1 MSARGPSPAPSR
13 TSPGTPARWLARIAA
28 AFAVLLLLV
37 LGLSFWLLR
46 TESGLGFVLARAVG
60 ATDGKLEIG
69 ASSGRLS
76 GPVTL
81 DAVRYRD
88 PDAGVDVQVRRVTLD
103 HAPLELLASRL
114 HVTRLEIEGVELAL
128 TTVAPDPSQDA
139 GEFSLEAPLD
149 VVLDRLVVSG
159 VQVTQDGAE
168 VARIDSLD
176 VAGRWT
182 HEGIAIRSLA
192 LKSPDGTLDLHGTVS
207 ALAGYPGNGELRFDW
222 RVQDIAYAGTL
233 QARGDGRVARLE
245 LALASP
251 TPATLVA
258 DLTQTDA
265 FPWSAKLDVPRF
277 DPRLVQPDA
286 RLEALALSLEGSGDR
301 RSGTLAG
308 EVGINGHRVLL
319 DPLRYALAGEQLRI
333 EALRLRSPEA
343 AGVLDA
349 NGIVQFDA
357 EPVAATLVLDW
368 NGVELPADL
377 VGQALATQGRLDL
390 SGSAERYKA
399 EGRLTLGPPGQPSDI
414 ALRIEGTPQAIA
426 LHQLALEQSRGGLD
440 AQGTITLQPAI
451 GWDITARAQRFDPG
465 AYAADWP
472 GALDFDLASKGQLTD
487 NGPAATIQ
495 LTKLGGTL
503 R

>member
-1 MSARGPSPAPSR
+1 
-13 TSPGTPARWLARIAA
+13 
-28 AFAVLLLLV
+28 
-37 LGLSFWLLR
+37 
-46 TESGLGFVLARAVG
+46 
-60 ATDGKLEIG
+60 
-69 ASSGRLS
+69 
-76 GPVTL
+76 
-81 DAVRYRD
+81 
-88 PDAGVDVQVRRVTLD
+88 
-103 HAPLELLASRL
+103 
-114 HVTRLEIEGVELAL
+114 
-128 TTVAPDPSQDA
+128 

-207 ALAGYPGNGELRFDW
+207 ALAGYPGNGELPFDW

-301 RSGTLAG
+301 
-308 EVGINGHRVLL
+308 
-319 DPLRYALAGEQLRI
+319 
-333 EALRLRSPEA
+333 
-343 AGVLDA
+343 
-349 NGIVQFDA
+349 
-357 EPVAATLVLDW
+357 
-368 NGVELPADL
+368 
-377 VGQALATQGRLDL
+377 
-390 SGSAERYKA
+390 
-399 EGRLTLGPPGQPSDI
+399 
-414 ALRIEGTPQAIA
+414 
-426 LHQLALEQSRGGLD
+426 
-440 AQGTITLQPAI
+440 
-451 GWDITARAQRFDPG
+451 
-465 AYAADWP
+465 
-472 GALDFDLASKGQLTD
+472 
-487 NGPAATIQ
+487 
-495 LTKLGGTL
+495 
-503 R
+503 